1 MAILD
6 VVHYGDPI
14 LRKVCEPV
22 TDFSSINAI
31 IDDMFESMYEAE
43 GIGLAANQVGL
54 DLNLFIIDITH
65 TDEEEETHIFINSI
79 FTWYCFRCNKAR
91 KS

>member
-22 TDFSSINAI
+22 TDFSSINVI
-31 IDDMFESMYEAE
+31 LYPTT
-43 GIGLAANQVGL
+43 
-54 DLNLFIIDITH
+54 NL
-65 TDEEEETHIFINSI
+65 
-79 FTWYCFRCNKAR
+79 K
-91 KS
+91 